1 VTLEANLTNR
11 EETMKMRLLLTLA
24 GLAVGI
30 AVPVL
35 AQEKDTVAP
44 EVRQQIEA
52 VFVKF
57 QDAFNNR
64 DAAGIGSLLTEDATE
79 LRSWQGWA
87 IGQEAMVKRF
97 ESDLP
102 EILARWSTRLFRCIR
117 SVTRCA

>member
-52 VFVKF
+52 VFV
-57 QDAFNNR
+57 
-64 DAAGIGSLLTEDATE
+64 
-79 LRSWQGWA
+79 
-87 IGQEAMVKRF
+87 
-97 ESDLP
+97 
-102 EILARWSTRLFRCIR
+102 
-117 SVTRCA
+117 